1 MFIQKNILKIYT
13 RVSMT
18 LKLFFLLF
26 YYSST
31 FELFHSNSSYR
42 RLWMFF
48 FIFQM
53 RFLWCTTHMCIF
65 VVFMSLTSFYLY
77 ATKKSCWLTGEIK
90 KEHIKLMLI
99 NFFRLMDVHI
109 FYKVTW
115 NVIGW
120 INHGKKPASKLQK
133 ILLFTSLVLWSSF
146 PFTSLVVLVACLVRL
161 NSLGFSLL
169 QFEIQ
174 PNSAELI
181 EFCWIGLYTL
191 NKLNCAE

>member
-1 MFIQKNILKIYT
+1 MEWIKWIWPAYVQPEFKCLYKKNILKIYT

-26 YYSST
+26 FSST

-99 NFFRLMDVHI
+99 NFFRLMDIHI

-120 INHGKKPASKLQK
+120 INHGKKNQLQNYK
-133 ILLFTSLVLWSSF
+133 NSSF
-146 PFTSLVVLVACLVRL
+146 HFACSMKLFSFYFFCCFSSL
-161 NSLGFSLL
+161 S
-169 QFEIQ
+169 
-174 PNSAELI
+174 
-181 EFCWIGLYTL
+181 
-191 NKLNCAE
+191 CAFK